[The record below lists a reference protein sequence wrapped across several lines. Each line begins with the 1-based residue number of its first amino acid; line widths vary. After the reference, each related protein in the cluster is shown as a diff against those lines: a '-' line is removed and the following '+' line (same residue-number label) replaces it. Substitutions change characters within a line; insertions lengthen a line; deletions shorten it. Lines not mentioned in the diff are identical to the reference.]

1 MKNYKCWPKFN
12 PRSLHYPEIPVY
24 QFLRSSAA
32 KWPFR
37 IAIIF
42 DAIEITYSELLTLT
56 ERLATALAGLGVR
69 KGDRVAIHLP
79 NSPQFAIAYYATLMN
94 GAIFTPCSPLMVE
107 REMEYQLN
115 DSGAET
121 IITLDLFYATVEKVV
136 PKTKI
141 KKVIV
146 ASIPDIFP
154 PLLSSVRPP
163 LAKKEF
169 PGTLDFG
176 ALLKSQEP
184 GPPQVPI
191 DPKRDL
197 AHLAYTGGTTG
208 VSKGVMLTHFN
219 VVANVLQVA
228 HWNAGGN
235 VNYEKG
241 TLSRA
246 PMEGDREEDHP
257 IRFGRGKALIVVPWF
272 HAMGTIGYLNQ
283 SIYTGATMVV
293 FPRFDPGQYLQAIEK
308 YEAHYIGG
316 APQLFIPLVNH
327 PDFKKYDLSTI
338 SIAAS
343 GAAPLPVPVLEQML
357 KSFPGVITEGYGLTE
372 CTMCSN
378 LSPPTREGLKP
389 GSVGLPISDTEV
401 KIVDL
406 DTETKELSPGEVGEV
421 CIKGPQVMQGY
432 WNKPEE
438 TRMVLRD
445 GWLYTGDIGRQD
457 DDGYFYIVDR
467 KKDMLIYKGYNVYPR
482 DLEELMAKHPAVQ
495 QCAVMGRPDPGAGEV
510 PVAFI
515 VLKQGAQATAEQLM
529 EYCAQNVSAYKK
541 IRQIIFKNQL
551 PVSGA
556 GKVLKTELRKELM
569 SKEQTKT

>member
-12 PRSLHYPEIPVY
+12 PRSLNYPEIPVY

-37 IAIIF
+37 VAIIF

-56 ERLATALAGLGVR
+56 ERLATALAGLGVK

-136 PKTKI
+136 PKTKV

-176 ALLKSQEP
+176 ALLKNQEP
-184 GPPQVPI
+184 RPPQVPI
-191 DPKRDL
+191 DPTRDL

-283 SIYTGATMVV
+283 IIYTGATMVV

-308 YEAHYIGG
+308 YEAHSIGG

-338 SIAAS
+338 RIAAS

-406 DTETKELSPGEVGEV
+406 DTGTKELSPGEVGEV
-421 CIKGPQVMQGY
+421 CIRGPQVMQGY

-495 QCAVMGRPDPGAGEV
+495 QCAVVGRPDPGAGEV

-529 EYCAQNVSAYKK
+529 DYCAQNVSAYKK

-556 GKVLKTELRKELM
+556 GKVLKTELRKEV
-569 SKEQTKT
+569 QGN

>member
-1 MKNYKCWPKFN
+1 MKNFKCWPQFN
-12 PRSLHYPEIPVY
+12 PRSLHYPDIPIY

-42 DAIEITYSELLTLT
+42 DAMEITYSELLALT
-56 ERLATALAGLGVR
+56 ERLATALAGLGVK

-121 IITLDLFYATVEKVV
+121 VITLDLFYGIVEKVV
-136 PKTKI
+136 PKTKV
-141 KKVIV
+141 KRVIV

-184 GPPQVPI
+184 KPSQVPI

-219 VVANVLQVA
+219 VVANVIQVA

-241 TLSRA
+241 ILSRA
-246 PMEGDREEDHP
+246 PIEGDREEDHP
-257 IRFGRGKALIVVPWF
+257 LRFGRGKALIVVPWF

-283 SIYTGATMVV
+283 IIYTGATMVV

-308 YEAHYIGG
+308 YEAQSIGG

-338 SIAAS
+338 KIAAS
-343 GAAPLPVPVLEQML
+343 GAAPLPVPILEQML

-389 GSVGLPISDTEV
+389 GSVGLPVSDTEV

-406 DTETKELSPGEVGEV
+406 DTGTKELSTGEVGEV
-421 CIKGPQVMQGY
+421 CIKGPQLMQGY
-432 WNKPEE
+432 WDKPEE

-457 DDGYFYIVDR
+457 DDGYLYILDR

-482 DLEELMAKHPAVQ
+482 DLEEVMAKHPAVQ
-495 QCAVMGRPDPGAGEV
+495 QCAVLGRPDPEAGEV

-529 EYCAQNVSAYKK
+529 DYCIQNVSAYKK

-569 SKEQTKT
+569 SEEQTKK